1 MDKVKEEN
9 NTTDNCHEVKP
20 LTDIEYYEYMSKKT
34 NTIHTIEYPDGSK
47 GELNRGVIVLL

>member
-1 MDKVKEEN
+1 MDKIKEEN